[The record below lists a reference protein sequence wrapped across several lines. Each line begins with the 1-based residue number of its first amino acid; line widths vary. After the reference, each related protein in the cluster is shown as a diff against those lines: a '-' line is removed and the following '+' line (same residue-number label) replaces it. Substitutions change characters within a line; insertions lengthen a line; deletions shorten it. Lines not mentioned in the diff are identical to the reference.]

1 MSHEDGLGSSA
12 QKRIYNVTGLQVQ
25 VLLAK
30 LGVILPHLPLPLDL
44 QELVSSRDV
53 IPGEAVG
60 GKHVLQE
67 TSIIS
72 HLRRIGALDTEMD
85 GSSRLVAIELGAG
98 TARLSDRLQ
107 RVTNATLQHVL
118 IDRRAFQQS
127 SSRDRHM
134 VARSQTY
141 GRGIDSVERVVAD
154 IASLNLGDYVGVSS
168 ELRPQKCV
176 CMSKHLC
183 GPACDLAIGS
193 MSRVQPSIRRPPC
206 ALASCCHYLCTW
218 QSFSGKAFWLKL
230 GLDQQDF
237 EVAVTVSQWAS
248 LKHEKQS
255 NSKTNAG
262 AATDATHTFALG
274 ELDHNSTTINPLPDL
289 SQIAQVACVA
299 LSSAPMPPPFVS
311 SQEFERTFSRQE
323 KASLGVQ
330 LKQLLDLSRV
340 SRLQELGYV
349 VELVRYTTQSVD
361 DRLLLAFR
369 PDPAEL

>member
-12 QKRIYNVTGLQVQ
+12 QKRIYNVTGIQVQ

-44 QELVSSRDV
+44 QELISNREI

-72 HLRRIGALDTEMD
+72 HLRRIGALDTEIG

-107 RVTNATLQHVL
+107 RTTNATFQHVL

-134 VARSQTY
+134 LARSQTY
-141 GRGIDSVERVVAD
+141 GRGKDSVERVVAD
-154 IASLNLGDYVGVSS
+154 IASLNLDDYVDFSS

-183 GPACDLAIGS
+183 GPACDLAIAS
-193 MSRVQPSIRRPPC
+193 VSRVQPPIRRPPC

-218 QSFSGKAFWLKL
+218 ESFSGKAFWLKL

-248 LKHEKQS
+248 LKKQS
-255 NSKTNAG
+255 HSKTNV
-262 AATDATHTFALG
+262 AATQTFALG

-299 LSSAPMPPPFVS
+299 MRNAPMPPPFVP
-311 SQEFERTFSRQE
+311 SQEFEQTFSRQE

-369 PDPAEL
+369 PDPDES